1 MAILIT
7 GSAGFIGSHLTRK
20 LVFNYPN
27 ERIIALDKLTYAGDL
42 SNISDVLEKNNF
54 RFIQGDICDN
64 LLLDRVFRDEEISA
78 LFHLAAESHV
88 DNSINNPLE
97 FVNTNVLGTVNLLE
111 KSKGLKSNPRFTF
124 FHISTDEV
132 FGSLS
137 KNEASFTEKSK
148 YFPNSPYSA
157 SKAAS
162 DHFVRAYGE
171 TYGMQY
177 LITNCSNNFGPNQH
191 EEKLIPVVI
200 KSIIQKK
207 HIPVYGDGKNVRDW
221 LYVGDH
227 VDALLSLFNSKYRN
241 ETFCIGGGVEL
252 CNLELIQILCEETDK
267 ILGNK
272 FNSDTLIKFVTDRAG
287 HDFRYSINNS
297 KITKATAWSP
307 SYDFKSKIRETI
319 KYYLRLFQ
327 FKNNK

>member
-7 GSAGFIGSHLTRK
+7 GSAGFIGSHLTKK
-20 LVFNYPN
+20 LVFQYPN
-27 ERIIALDKLTYAGDL
+27 EKIIALDKLTYAGDL
-42 SNISDVLEKNNF
+42 NNISDISERNNF
-54 RFIQGDICDN
+54 KFIEGDICDN
-64 LLLDRVFRDEEISA
+64 LLLDNIFKDEEINTV
-78 LFHLAAESHV
+78 FHLAAESHV
-88 DNSINNPLE
+88 DNSISNPLE

-111 KSKGLKSNPRFTF
+111 KSKELKSNPNFTF

-137 KNEASFTEKSK
+137 KKEDSFTEKSG
-148 YFPNSPYSA
+148 YSPNSPYSA

-162 DHFVRAYGE
+162 DHFVRAYSQ

-177 LITNCSNNFGPNQH
+177 IITNCSNNFGPNQH
-191 EEKLIPVVI
+191 EEKLIPVVL

-207 HIPVYGDGKNVRDW
+207 PIPVYGDGKNVRDW

-227 VDALLSLFNSKYRN
+227 VNALLSLYNSNYRN

-252 CNLELIQILCEETDK
+252 SNLELIKILCKETDK
-267 ILGNK
+267 ILGNQM
-272 FNSDTLIKFVTDRAG
+272 NSESLIKFVTDRAG

-297 KITKATAWSP
+297 KITKSINWSP
-307 SYDFKSKIRETI
+307 SQDFELKIRETI
-319 KYYLRLFQ
+319 EYYLKSFQSTLF
-327 FKNNK
+327 K